1 MGVATFGRAKAAVV
15 RENAKAAATE
25 MTGEPPAPAPAEPPV
40 PGTKLTGTLTST
52 EVAIVDDG
60 VDVPALRGGGLTE
73 VRGLEG
79 EWSSR
84 DAAIPQLAIGQRM
97 SKSLEEHPEF
107 LGKFVYDKTEELGD
121 KLGVIVTRMRKYYLD
136 NTEYGSG
143 EIPNR
148 YANMTEVRAAGQVGN
163 VVDVV
168 DVDMLVAAVNDHQ
181 YERCTFTDSEDHGYY
196 PVRMTVRGGNLLS
209 FVGVVV
215 RDLAGWLKGCM
226 ETGFYEI
233 RSVKKTNAKGTWY
246 AVAAKAAGKVP
257 EDLVN
262 QIRLAYPGDD
272 EE

>member
-15 RENAKAAATE
+15 RENAKAAATTE
-25 MTGEPPAPAPAEPPV
+25 TTEAATPAPETTEARPPV
-40 PGTKLTGTLTST
+40 ST
-52 EVAIVDDG
+52 EVTIVDDG

-84 DAAIPQLAIGQRM
+84 DAAIPQLAVGQRM

-107 LGKFVYDKTEELGD
+107 LGKFVYDKGESLGD
-121 KLGVIVTRMRKYYLD
+121 TLRVIVTRMRKYYLD
-136 NTEYGSG
+136 NTDYGSG
-143 EIPNR
+143 DIPNR

-168 DVDMLVAAVNDHQ
+168 DVDMLVLSATDEQ